1 MHVDIFTAGSFA
13 SGAPHHIF
21 DELRAASP
29 VHWIEEPPQIR
40 TGFTCPPQ
48 VVSGPGYW
56 AVTTHAGVTHVSR
69 HPELF
74 SSWLRSTE
82 IPDPLNETDLD
93 MIRLMLLN
101 LDPPAHSKIRRIIQP
116 TFTPAS
122 IRHLEP
128 AVVDCARQTVKRIVD
143 RDEFDFVEEVAAEV
157 PVTVLA
163 DLLGMPREDRHL
175 LAAWSD
181 QVVAVTDPD
190 ITGGG
195 QQRTVA
201 AFAEMY
207 AYAHEL
213 AADRRRQPG
222 DDLISLIV
230 NAQVDGERLSEF
242 EFDMLWVLMVVAG
255 NETTRNL
262 LSGGLLGLIEHPA
275 EERRLQQDR
284 SLLRSAVEE
293 MLRYVCPVNHFRR
306 TATEDTELLGQPIR
320 AGEKVVMYYCSAN
333 RDEQVFADPHR
344 FDVGR
349 TPNPH
354 LAFGTGPHLC
364 LGVALGRLE
373 ARAVFDEL
381 LDQPRRLQP
390 AGPVRRMRSTF
401 ISGIRQM
408 PVAWVAG
415 GR

>member
-1 MHVDIFTAGSFA
+1 MHVDIFTADAFA
-13 SGAPHHIF
+13 DGPPHHIF
-21 DELRAASP
+21 DELRAHSP

-56 AVTTHAGVTHVSR
+56 AVTTYEGVTHVSR

-82 IPDPLNETDLD
+82 IPDPLNETDLE

-101 LDPPAHSKIRRIIQP
+101 LDPPQHSKLRRILQP

-122 IRHLEP
+122 IRRLEP
-128 AVVDCARQTVKRIVD
+128 AAMECARQAVKRIVD

-163 DLLGMPREDRHL
+163 DLLGMPRADRHL
-175 LAAWSD
+175 LAGWSD
-181 QVVAVTDPD
+181 QIVAVTDPEV
-190 ITGGG
+190 TGEG
-195 QQRTVA
+195 QQKTVA

-207 AYAHEL
+207 ACAHEL
-213 AADRRRQPG
+213 ATDRRRRPG

-230 NAQVDGERLSEF
+230 NAEVDGERLSEF

-262 LSGGLLGLIEHPA
+262 LSGGLLSLIEHPA
-275 EERRLQQDR
+275 ESRRLRDDR
-284 SLLRSAVEE
+284 ALLAPAVEE
-293 MLRYVCPVNHFRR
+293 MLRYVSPVNHFRR
-306 TATEDTELLGQPIR
+306 TATTDTELLGQPVR
-320 AGEKVVMYYCSAN
+320 AGEKVVMYYVSAN
-333 RDEQVFADPHR
+333 RDERVFPDPHG

-349 TPNPH
+349 QPNPH

-364 LGVALGRLE
+364 LGAALGRLE

-381 LDQPRRLQP
+381 LNQ
-390 AGPVRRMRSTF
+390 AGPLHLTGPVHRMRSTF
-401 ISGIRQM
+401 ISGIRTM
-408 PVAWVAG
+408 PVAWEAG
-415 GR
+415 R